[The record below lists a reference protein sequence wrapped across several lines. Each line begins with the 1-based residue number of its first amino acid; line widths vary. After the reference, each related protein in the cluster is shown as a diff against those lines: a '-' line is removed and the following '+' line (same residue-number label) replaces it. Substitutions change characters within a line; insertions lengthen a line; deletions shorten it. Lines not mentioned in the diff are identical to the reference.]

1 MPTVITIGSSV
12 KDVFLIPEGYDVVK
26 NKKFDTGEGMCFAK
40 GGKFEVREIFYDTGG
55 GATNAAATLR
65 ALGVT
70 CGCYTRVGKDLS
82 GDEIIADLKKRGVQ
96 TRTIITDPKLG
107 TGYSTILLY
116 PSGERSIMVYRG
128 ASAAFDARDLREDA
142 MKAKWFYLTSAK
154 GNLSFVKRVFAIAKK
169 NKTKVF
175 WNPGGAEIAKGI
187 TALRPLLRATEVLSV
202 NREEAEVL
210 TGSAD
215 LPHNLEELGKYVS
228 IVLITDGKA
237 GAYVRTE
244 GVSYFV
250 PSTGT
255 APLNTTGAGDAFGSG
270 FLAAYITTQ
279 DWQMA
284 VKVGTLNADGV
295 VSQMGAKHGLLS
307 KMPSAQRLRQLTIK
321 KL

>member
-1 MPTVITIGSSV
+1 MPTVITIGSAV
-12 KDVFLIPEGYDVVK
+12 KDVFLIPEGYDLVK

-40 GGKFEVREIFYDTGG
+40 GGKFEVKDIFYDTGG

-65 ALGVT
+65 AFGVS
-70 CGCYTRVGKDLS
+70 CGCSTRVGKDLS

-116 PSGERSIMVYRG
+116 ANGERSIMVYRG
-128 ASAAFDARDLREDA
+128 ASAAFDARDLHEDA

-154 GNLSFVKRVFAIAKK
+154 GNLSFVKRVFAIAQK
-169 NKTKVF
+169 NRTKVF
-175 WNPGGAEIAKGI
+175 WNPGGAEIKKGLVV
-187 TALRPLLRATEVLSV
+187 LRPLLRATEVLSV

-215 LPHNLEELGKYVS
+215 LQRNLEALGKYVS

-237 GAYVRTE
+237 GAYVRVE
-244 GVSYFV
+244 GKSYFV

-255 APLNTTGAGDAFGSG
+255 APVNTTGAGDAFGSG
-270 FLAAYITTQ
+270 FLAAYLTTK
-279 DWQMA
+279 DWKTA
-284 VKVGTLNADGV
+284 AKVGTFNADGV
-295 VSQMGAKHGLLS
+295 VSEMGAKHGLLGG
-307 KMPSAQRLRQLTIK
+307 MPSAARLKTLHITE
-321 KL
+321 L